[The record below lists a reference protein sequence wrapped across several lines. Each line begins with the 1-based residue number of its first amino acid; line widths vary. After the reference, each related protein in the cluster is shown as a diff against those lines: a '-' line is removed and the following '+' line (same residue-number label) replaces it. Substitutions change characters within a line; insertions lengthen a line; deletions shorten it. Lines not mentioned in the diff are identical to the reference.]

1 MVFIFFFGVPKL
13 EHGDCLQVWK
23 CFFFALPFK
32 HHDMKVAWLD
42 SGWMYCLY
50 TFSQSLLSGYRG
62 FGQATRWWGIPK
74 KHRQAKRLEQH
85 HRQGLDT
92 FICTHHG
99 HFHADEAQPN
109 MTQCMF
115 CTAFC
120 GVFVFFCARFFT
132 RTWTGS
138 FFSLK
143 RLFFWC
149 GGDREQVMACVMLKC
164 LDAELRL
171 HRLPQ

>member
-1 MVFIFFFGVPKL
+1 MAMAEKQKSVPFGCFFCFVVFFRRGKSQRFGGKRWFSYFFL
-13 EHGDCLQVWK
+13 ESQNLNMETVCKSGSV
-23 CFFFALPFK
+23 FFALPFK

-115 CTAFC
+115 CIAFC
-120 GVFVFFCARFFT
+120 GVFV
-132 RTWTGS
+132 S
-138 FFSLK
+138 F
-143 RLFFWC
+143 W
-149 GGDREQVMACVMLKC
+149 
-164 LDAELRL
+164 
-171 HRLPQ
+171 